1 MSERQMPGGEAQ
13 RMLERMLRTVDGV
26 VISAAMDEPAS
37 GAPGDRAVVVAH
49 GFTGHR
55 RQPRVR
61 RIVESMR
68 RYGAVVSLDF
78 RGHGTSEGL
87 CTVGLAEIH
96 DIEAAV
102 TWAREA
108 GAQHVT
114 TVGFSMGGAVVLRQA
129 ALHESHASA
138 VDRVVSVSGPAF
150 WYYRGTAVMRLV
162 HGMIMNA
169 PGRLAM
175 RTRGVRLDGRPWPDP
190 PPLAP
195 VQAMRMLQNTP
206 TLIVHGDQDRYFPL
220 EHAHAL
226 QRAGSPERTQTWI
239 VPGFGHAEASIDDDT
254 LDRIGSW
261 ALADITP
268 AR

>member
-1 MSERQMPGGEAQ
+1 MLAPTEPRGEAGHMQ
-13 RMLERMLRTVDGV
+13 ERMLRTADGIS
-26 VISAAMDEPAS
+26 ISAALDEPAT
-37 GAPGDRAVVVAH
+37 GAPRDRAIVVAH

-61 RIVESMR
+61 RIVEFMR

-78 RGHGTSEGL
+78 RGHGTSAGL

-102 TWAREA
+102 TWARDA
-108 GAQHVT
+108 GYEHVT

-129 ALHESHASA
+129 ALHESRDTA
-138 VDRVVSVSGPAF
+138 VNRVVSVSGPAF

-195 VQAMRMLQNTP
+195 VQAIRMLQNTP
-206 TLIVHGDQDRYFPL
+206 SLIVHGDQDRYFPL

-226 QRAGSPERTQTWI
+226 LRAGSPERTQAWI

-254 LDRIGSW
+254 LNRIGAW
-261 ALADITP
+261 AIADQ
-268 AR
+268 ARAR

>member
-1 MSERQMPGGEAQ
+1 MRERI
-13 RMLERMLRTVDGV
+13 LRTVDGV
-26 VISAAMDEPAS
+26 DISAALDDPVT
-37 GAPGDRAVVVAH
+37 GAPSDHAVVVAH

-68 RYGAVVSLDF
+68 RFGAVVSLDF
-78 RGHGTSEGL
+78 RGHGTSDGL
-87 CTVGLAEIH
+87 CTVGLAEVH
-96 DIEAAV
+96 DIAAGV

-108 GAQHVT
+108 GFEHVT

-129 ALHESHASA
+129 ALHEATDTG

-169 PGRLAM
+169 PGRMAM
-175 RTRGVRLDGRPWPDP
+175 RARGVRLDGRPWPDP
-190 PPLAP
+190 PPIAP
-195 VQAMRMLQNTP
+195 VQAMRLMERTP
-206 TLIVHGDQDRYFPL
+206 SLIVHGDQDRYFPL
-220 EHAHAL
+220 EHAHSL
-226 QRAGSPERTQTWI
+226 KRAGAPDRTETWI
-239 VPGFGHAEASIDDDT
+239 VPGFGHAEAAIDDQT
-254 LDRIGSW
+254 LDRIGTW
-261 ALADITP
+261 ALGKGIP